1 MLANLAGIFI
11 LYHYKSP
18 LLYWPYPMSN
28 KPRKKKKKPTKKCRP
43 VQASSAFDSYEQY
56 ETTMDNV
63 IQLLNAQYDIAPPKD
78 HDEEI
83 APIYQYLIDKFG
95 DTSTTTFK

>member
-1 MLANLAGIFI
+1 
-11 LYHYKSP
+11 
-18 LLYWPYPMSN
+18 
-28 KPRKKKKKPTKKCRP
+28 

-83 APIYQYLIDKFG
+83 TLIYQYLIDKFG
-95 DTSTTTFK
+95 DTSTTAFKLHEVLIS